1 MNEQKNAETLNNSPF
16 PKSSGQVGD
25 GGLDFAA
32 AALRLKNVVNRT
44 PLLFNLNLSKKYQC
58 NVFLKREDLQVVRSY
73 KLRGAYNMMSCL
85 PAAQLQRGMVCA
97 SAGNHA
103 QGFAYSCKKLN
114 CKGVVFMPVITP
126 NQKIS
131 QTKMFGEDNVTI
143 KLVGD
148 TFDDCAIAAKKFTE
162 ENSMIFIPPF
172 DDYKIIEGQGTVG
185 VEILEQLNEDENI
198 SYRFSPSISSISSPF
213 GVLHE
218 ENERSSR
225 GGRGLDFLFIPVG
238 GGGLSAGVGSY
249 FKTFS
254 PKTKIIGVEPEGA
267 PSMFEALKAGHPVT
281 LDNIER
287 FVDGAAVKR
296 VGEITFTF
304 CKDVL
309 DDMHLVPEGKVCT
322 TILKLY
328 NEDAIVVEPAGALS
342 IAALDD
348 YAEEI
353 KGKNVV
359 CIIGGGNNDID
370 RMQEIKERSL
380 QYEGLKHY
388 FLIRF
393 AQRPGALKEFVNF
406 VLGENDDITRF
417 EYMQKHNKETGP
429 ALVGI
434 ELKTKEDY
442 EVLLKK
448 LNQYH
453 INYTELKSG
462 DNAFGY
468 LV

>member
-1 MNEQKNAETLNNSPF
+1 MLKRNEEILETAQLPF
-16 PKSSGQVGD
+16 R
-25 GGLDFAA
+25 GGGAVLDFSAA
-32 AALRLKNVVNRT
+32 AIRLKKVVTKT
-44 PLLFNLNLSKKYQC
+44 PLQLNRNLSKKYQC
-58 NVFLKREDLQVVRSY
+58 NVYLKREDLQIVRSY
-73 KLRGAYNMMSCL
+73 KLRGAYNMMSSL
-85 PAAQLQRGMVCA
+85 PAEQLSKGVVCA

-114 CKGVVFMPVITP
+114 AKGVVFMPVITP
-126 NQKIS
+126 NQKIT
-131 QTKMFGEDNVTI
+131 QTKMFGENFIEV

-148 TFDDCAIAAKKFTE
+148 TFDDCAIAAKIYTE
-162 ENSMIFIPPF
+162 ENGMTFIPPF

-185 VEILEQLNEDENI
+185 VEILEELNDI
-198 SYRFSPSISSISSPF
+198 DYVFVPI
-213 GVLHE
+213 
-218 ENERSSR
+218 
-225 GGRGLDFLFIPVG
+225 G

-249 FKTFS
+249 FKTCS
-254 PKTKIIGVEPEGA
+254 PKTNIIGLEPEGA
-267 PSMFEALKAGHPVT
+267 PSMYEALKAGQPVT
-281 LDNIER
+281 LDNIDR

-296 VGEITFTF
+296 VGEITFSI

-309 DDMHLVPEGKVCT
+309 DDMHLVAEGKICT

-328 NEDAIVVEPAGALS
+328 NEDAIVTEPAGALS

-348 YAEEI
+348 YADVI
-353 KGKNVV
+353 KGKNIV

-406 VLGENDDITRF
+406 VLGDNDDITRF

-434 ELKTKEDY
+434 ELKTKDDY
-442 EVLLKK
+442 DSLLKNLDK
-448 LNQYH
+448 YH
-453 INYTELKSG
+453 INFTELKKD

>member
-1 MNEQKNAETLNNSPF
+1 MKEQKKIETLNNSPL
-16 PKSSGQVGD
+16 GD
-25 GGLDFAA
+25 GGLDFGA

-44 PLLFNLNLSKKYQC
+44 PLSFNLNLSKKYQC

-73 KLRGAYNMMSCL
+73 KLRGAYNMMSSL
-85 PAAQLQRGMVCA
+85 SAEQLQRGVVCA

-131 QTKMFGEDNVTI
+131 QTKMFGEDNVSV

-148 TFDDCAIAAKKFTE
+148 TFDDCAIAAKKYTE
-162 ENSMIFIPPF
+162 ENNMVFIPPF

-185 VEILEQLNEDENI
+185 IEILEQQNDVN
-198 SYRFSPSISSISSPF
+198 Y
-213 GVLHE
+213 
-218 ENERSSR
+218 
-225 GGRGLDFLFIPVG
+225 LFIPVG
-238 GGGLSAGVGSY
+238 GGGLSAGVGTY

-296 VGEITFTF
+296 VGEITFTV

-309 DDMHLVPEGKVCT
+309 DDMHLVQEGKVCT

-348 YAEEI
+348 YAAEI

-393 AQRPGALKEFVNF
+393 AQRPGALKEFVNH

-434 ELKTKEDY
+434 ELKTREDY
-442 EVLLKK
+442 DLLLKN
-448 LNQYH
+448 LDQYH